1 MHQGVVYIKKIAFC
15 NSYLADSS
23 LKSFMGCISSSA
35 NNSPP
40 GQKSVMRQ
48 TCVGVWKKQWLVMH
62 IC

>member
-23 LKSFMGCISSSA
+23 LKSFMGCISSNA

-48 TCVGVWKKQWLVMH
+48 TCVGVWKNND
-62 IC
+62 

>member
-1 MHQGVVYIKKIAFC
+1 MCTH

-23 LKSFMGCISSSA
+23 LKSCMGCLSSSA

-48 TCVGVWKKQWLVMH
+48 TCVGVWK
-62 IC
+62 IDNG